1 MVPKAIG
8 QVLSRNT
15 ICFVPFR
22 FIFNSGGDEKD
33 TLNKL
38 NKRLECYIKRIKDL
52 EDENARLNKEVT

>member
-15 ICFVPFR
+15 LRLVSFR